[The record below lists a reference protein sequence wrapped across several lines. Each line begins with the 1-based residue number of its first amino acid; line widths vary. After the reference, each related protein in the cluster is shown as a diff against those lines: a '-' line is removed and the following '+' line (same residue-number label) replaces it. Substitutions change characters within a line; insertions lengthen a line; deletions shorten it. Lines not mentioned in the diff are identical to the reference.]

1 MEKTHLHIS
10 ENGIVHN
17 IPYCKIRRIEA
28 RRSSCE
34 IYLDEW
40 EVDFLL
46 VPKDM
51 KEVVEGELNNAERF
65 VKIHRSH
72 TINLEKVKHYHKS
85 KRKVELSNGEL
96 LPVSDGQRTLFIEA
110 FKQF

>member
-1 MEKTHLHIS
+1 MEKNHLHIS

-17 IPYCKIRRIEA
+17 IPYCKIKRLQA

-46 VPKDM
+46 IPKSM
-51 KEVVEGELNNAERF
+51 KEVMEGEMDKAECF

-72 TINLEKVKHYHKS
+72 VINLEKLKHYHKTKS
-85 KRKVELSNGEL
+85 KVELFSGEI

-110 FKQF
+110 FNKF

>member
-10 ENGIVHN
+10 EKGIVHN
-17 IPYCKIRRIEA
+17 IPYCKIRRLQA
-28 RRSSCE
+28 QRSSCV
-34 IYLDEW
+34 IYLDEC

-51 KEVVEGELNNAERF
+51 KEVLEDELNNAERF

-85 KRKVELSNGEL
+85 ESKVELSNGEL
-96 LPVSDGQRTLFIEA
+96 LPVSDGQRALFLEA